1 MKAISISELDSL
13 SKIDLRIP
21 RYVQAGDSAD
31 LVCSYYLDSHNLYSV
46 KWYKGR
52 HEFYRFMPQE
62 TPQVKVFPVKGMKI
76 NVSILHFWYYLMTYN
91 QCFWKT
97 WDFPSM
103 IDSLWFYKNH
113 KQMLFM
119 HIAHASCTILLLCIM
134 IHKYLFNISW
144 PCTINLTLFCF
155 GEVQKTFQNQ
165 AIPNN

>member
-62 TPQVKVFPVKGMKI
+62 IPPVKVFPVKGMKI
-76 NVSILHFWYYLMTYN
+76 NVSIFISEITSWLTTSVFERIETFQSWLTP
-91 QCFWKT
+91 FDFT
-97 WDFPSM
+97 W
-103 IDSLWFYKNH
+103 IINRCL
-113 KQMLFM
+113 
-119 HIAHASCTILLLCIM
+119 IANASCTILLSYNM
-134 IHKYLFNISW
+134 TDKYLFNISW

-155 GEVQKTFQNQ
+155 GKVQKNFQNQ
-165 AIPNN
+165 AVQNS